1 MADMD
6 MTGQGIGVGGIID
19 LYSCDTMTSIPLTRL
34 KVVVSSDVK
43 VLKIVGV
50 SNLR

>member
-6 MTGQGIGVGGIID
+6 MKCQGIGVGGRTY
-19 LYSCDTMTSIPLTRL
+19 LYSCDTMTSVPLKRL
-34 KVVVSSDVK
+34 KVVLYSDVK
-43 VLKIVGV
+43 VLKIVCV

>member
-6 MTGQGIGVGGIID
+6 MKGQGIGVGGRTY
-19 LYSCDTMTSIPLTRL
+19 LYSCDTMTPMPLKRL
-34 KVVVSSDVK
+34 KIVLSSDVK
-43 VLKIVGV
+43 VLKIVCV

>member
-6 MTGQGIGVGGIID
+6 MMGQGIWVGGRNY
-19 LYSCDTMTSIPLTRL
+19 LYSCDTMAAIPLKRL
-34 KVVVSSDVK
+34 KVVLSSDVK
-43 VLKIVGV
+43 VLKIVCV

>member
-6 MTGQGIGVGGIID
+6 MKGQGIGMGGRSD
-19 LYSCDTMTSIPLTRL
+19 LYSCDTMTSIPLKRL
-34 KVVVSSDVK
+34 KVVLSSDVK
-43 VLKIVGV
+43 VLKTVGV